1 MRHSGRAARMERHHA
16 RHKAGGG
23 LNLVSLMD
31 IFTILVFFLLVHSGD
46 AEVLQSSTEVEL
58 PESIS
63 ETKPRETVVVLVT
76 HDEVLVQGE
85 VVSRVTEIM
94 ARNAL
99 IIPEL
104 KAALQSQNDRVLSQD
119 TREDTANREVTILG
133 DRELPYSLL
142 KKIMATCTD
151 ADYGQLSLAV
161 MQKDPAGGQAGTV
174 GG

>member
-1 MRHSGRAARMERHHA
+1 MKYSSRAARMERHHA
-16 RHKAGGG
+16 RHKSGGS

-46 AEVLQSSTEVEL
+46 AEVLQSSTDVEL

-76 HDEVLVQGE
+76 RDEVLVQGE
-85 VVSRVTEIM
+85 VVGRVAEIM
-94 ARNAL
+94 AREAL

-104 KAALQSQNDRVLSQD
+104 KLALQSQTERALSQD
-119 TREDTANREVTILG
+119 GDIADREVTILG
-133 DRELPYSLL
+133 DKELPYRLL

-161 MQKDPAGGQAGTV
+161 VQKDPEAQQTGAV

>member
-1 MRHSGRAARMERHHA
+1 MKYSGRAARMERHHA

-63 ETKPRETVVVLVT
+63 QIKPRETVVVLVT
-76 HDEVLVQGE
+76 SDEVLVQGD
-85 VVSRVTEIM
+85 VVGRVADFM
-94 ARNAL
+94 ARNTL

-119 TREDTANREVTILG
+119 AREDIANREVTILG
-133 DRELPYSLL
+133 DKELPYSLL

-161 MQKDPAGGQAGTV
+161 VQKDPEAAQAEAV

>member
-1 MRHSGRAARMERHHA
+1 MKYSSRAARMERHHA
-16 RHKAGGG
+16 RHKASGG

-46 AEVLQSSTEVEL
+46 AEVLQSSTNVEL

-76 HDEVLVQGE
+76 RDEVLVQGE
-85 VVSRVTEIM
+85 IVGRVAEMM
-94 ARNAL
+94 ARNVL

-104 KAALQSQNDRVLSQD
+104 KLALQRQNERALSQD
-119 TREDTANREVTILG
+119 EDIANREVTILG
-133 DRELPYSLL
+133 DKELPYSLL

-161 MQKDPAGGQAGTV
+161 MQKDPAAPQAAAV

>member
-1 MRHSGRAARMERHHA
+1 MERHHA
-16 RHKAGGG
+16 RHRSGGG

-46 AEVLQSSTEVEL
+46 AEVLQSSTDVEL
-58 PESIS
+58 PESVS

-76 HDEVLVQGE
+76 RDEVLVQGE
-85 VVSRVTEIM
+85 VIGRVAEIM
-94 ARNAL
+94 AREVL

-104 KAALQSQNDRVLSQD
+104 KLALQNQNARALSQD
-119 TREDTANREVTILG
+119 EDIANREVTILG
-133 DRELPYSLL
+133 DKELPYHLL

-161 MQKDPAGGQAGTV
+161 VQKDPAAQAAAV

>member
-1 MRHSGRAARMERHHA
+1 MERHHA

-46 AEVLQSSTEVEL
+46 AEVLQSSTDVEL

-76 HDEVLVQGE
+76 RDEVLVQGE
-85 VVSRVTEIM
+85 VVGRVAEIM
-94 ARNAL
+94 ARDVL

-104 KAALQSQNDRVLSQD
+104 KFALQNQNARALSQE
-119 TREDTANREVTILG
+119 EDIANREVTILG

-161 MQKDPAGGQAGTV
+161 MQKDPAEQAAAV

>member
-1 MRHSGRAARMERHHA
+1 
-16 RHKAGGG
+16 
-23 LNLVSLMD
+23 MD

-46 AEVLQSSTEVEL
+46 AEVLQSSTDVEL
-58 PESIS
+58 PESVS

-76 HDEVLVQGE
+76 RDEVLVQGE
-85 VVSRVTEIM
+85 VIGRVAEIM
-94 ARNAL
+94 AREVL

-104 KAALQSQNDRVLSQD
+104 KLALQNQNARALSQD
-119 TREDTANREVTILG
+119 EDIANREVTILG
-133 DRELPYSLL
+133 DKELPYHLL

-161 MQKDPAGGQAGTV
+161 VQKDPAAQAAAV

>member
-1 MRHSGRAARMERHHA
+1 MERHHA

-46 AEVLQSSTEVEL
+46 ADVLQSSTDVEL

-63 ETKPRETVVVLVT
+63 QTKPRETVVVLVT
-76 HDEVLVQGE
+76 NDEVLVQGE
-85 VVSRVTEIM
+85 VVGKVGDIM
-94 ARNAL
+94 ASSAL
-99 IIPEL
+99 IIPAL
-104 KAALQSQNDRVLSQD
+104 KAALEKQTERVLSQD
-119 TREDTANREVTILG
+119 TREDIANREVTILG
-133 DRELPYSLL
+133 DKALPYHLL
-142 KKIMATCTD
+142 KKIMATCTA

-161 MQKDPAGGQAGTV
+161 MQKEPGGDAAAAT